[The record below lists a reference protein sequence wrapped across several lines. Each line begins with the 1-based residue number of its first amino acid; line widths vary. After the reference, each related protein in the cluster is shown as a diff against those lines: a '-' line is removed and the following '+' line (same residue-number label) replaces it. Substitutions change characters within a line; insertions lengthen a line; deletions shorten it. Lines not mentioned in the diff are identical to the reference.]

1 MNGRHDKRVRIVLR
15 GPRVLRSC
23 QPVVSAL
30 IFIIETHKSHLTR
43 NWKFIVQTGSRSPGS
58 WRTALPDDGIAADN
72 QISRGILRESRAVVP
87 NRRFERQR
95 FAKSDICL

>member
-1 MNGRHDKRVRIVLR
+1 MNGRRGKRVRIVLR
-15 GPRVLRSC
+15 GPRGLRSC

-30 IFIIETHKSHLTR
+30 ILIIETHKSHLTR
-43 NWKFIVQTGSRSPGS
+43 NWKFIVQTGRRSPGS
-58 WRTALPDDGIAADN
+58 WRAALPDDGVSRDN

-95 FAKSDICL
+95 SAKGDICL